1 MEHTHGEEAVTV
13 AATTSPLIAVR
24 NVVKSY
30 GDNPVLRGI
39 DLDIEPGEVIA
50 LAGENGAGKSTLMK
64 ILASLVI
71 PDAGEVLVSGE
82 PLNLGSVRESRRRG
96 IAIVP
101 QELAPVLDL
110 PVYANIFLGR
120 EPRTALGTLDRKA
133 MIRDSKE
140 LLRSFDLHVDP
151 RTPMRM
157 LSTAMQQLI
166 EIVKCTSI
174 GAAVILLDEPT
185 SAISQNEVD
194 RLYRIIRD
202 LRDQGVAI
210 VYTTHKM
217 AEIRAVA
224 TRVVVLRDG
233 VLISD
238 EAISKISDEQIVT
251 SMIGRELD
259 DLYPAIQPPGGDEP
273 VLSISDLVVTPGG
286 PAVSLTVRK
295 GEIVALAGLL
305 GAGRTELI
313 EAAYGAR
320 RTYGGRC
327 AIDGRAIR
335 GHDPSAAIRAGMA
348 LVPEDRKVGGAVLSM
363 NILLNGV
370 LPRLPRFTRFGWLNK
385 KEIVKQVVNTM
396 DAVRLKRTSLKQ
408 EVGHLSGGNQQKVV
422 IGRWLT
428 GDLKVLLL
436 DEPTRGVDVGARS
449 EIYQLITDL
458 AREHDVAIL
467 MASSDMTEVIGL
479 AHRIVVMRQGEI
491 VAEFDRAD
499 HPDAEVLQE
508 LVFRHAAGIAEP
520 HLESRHAN

>member
-1 MEHTHGEEAVTV
+1 MEHTHGKEAVTV

-64 ILASLVI
+64 ILAGLVI
-71 PDAGEVLVSGE
+71 PDAGEVGVSGE

-120 EPRTALGTLDRKA
+120 EPRTTLGALDRKS

-166 EIVKCTSI
+166 EIVKCISI
-174 GAAVILLDEPT
+174 GASVILLDEPT

-217 AEIRAVA
+217 AEIRPSPPEWSCSA
-224 TRVVVLRDG
+224 TG
-233 VLISD
+233 CS
-238 EAISKISDEQIVT
+238 
-251 SMIGRELD
+251 
-259 DLYPAIQPPGGDEP
+259 
-273 VLSISDLVVTPGG
+273 
-286 PAVSLTVRK
+286 
-295 GEIVALAGLL
+295 
-305 GAGRTELI
+305 
-313 EAAYGAR
+313 
-320 RTYGGRC
+320 
-327 AIDGRAIR
+327 
-335 GHDPSAAIRAGMA
+335 
-348 LVPEDRKVGGAVLSM
+348 
-363 NILLNGV
+363 
-370 LPRLPRFTRFGWLNK
+370 F
-385 KEIVKQVVNTM
+385 
-396 DAVRLKRTSLKQ
+396 
-408 EVGHLSGGNQQKVV
+408 
-422 IGRWLT
+422 
-428 GDLKVLLL
+428 
-436 DEPTRGVDVGARS
+436 PTRRYRESATNRS
-449 EIYQLITDL
+449 
-458 AREHDVAIL
+458 
-467 MASSDMTEVIGL
+467 S
-479 AHRIVVMRQGEI
+479 HR
-491 VAEFDRAD
+491 
-499 HPDAEVLQE
+499 
-508 LVFRHAAGIAEP
+508 
-520 HLESRHAN
+520 